1 LVKNYCFA
9 DGESEAMNYPKKV
22 RMLFAVL
29 IGVAMAAP
37 AYAAQAIWT
46 GQQEQV
52 QTVTGKFVWRCY
64 YNYNGQVFS
73 RLFEMS
79 CPPSVEI
86 E

>member
-1 LVKNYCFA
+1 
-9 DGESEAMNYPKKV
+9 MNYPKKV

-29 IGVAMAAP
+29 VGMGLVAP